1 MLKLFS
7 VFQWLVPTDVGTMFP
22 LDRNQLEIVQEIHMT
37 AGAHDT
43 GEGFGRSAGV
53 NAARGIAVIVG
64 AVLLGVFLMVRG
76 VDDNSVA
83 ADETTSTTA
92 PADGETP
99 AATSAPEDVVTT
111 LPADET
117 QVDDTLGAQ
126 RNPSEVL
133 TLALNGTSP
142 AQPGLAGSTRD
153 RLQAAGYG
161 AAAPKNADTPGPS
174 VILFVEGFESDA
186 RAIAEL
192 FGVDPAAVVK
202 PFDAATSP
210 IADTQSANV
219 IVMAGSDGVITP

>member
-1 MLKLFS
+1 
-7 VFQWLVPTDVGTMFP
+7 
-22 LDRNQLEIVQEIHMT
+22 MT

-83 ADETTSTTA
+83 AEEGVVEETASDA
-92 PADGETP
+92 GAGADDSIV
-99 AATSAPEDVVTT
+99 AAPEDVVTT
-111 LPADET
+111 LPQEEAPA
-117 QVDDTLGAQ
+117 VDTTLGAQ
-126 RNPSEVL
+126 RNPAEVI

-142 AQPGLAGSTRD
+142 LRSGVAGSTRD
-153 RLQAAGYG
+153 RLTTAGYG

>member
-1 MLKLFS
+1 
-7 VFQWLVPTDVGTMFP
+7 
-22 LDRNQLEIVQEIHMT
+22 MT
-37 AGAHDT
+37 AGAHDS

-64 AVLLGVFLMVRG
+64 AVLLGIFLMVRG

-83 ADETTSTTA
+83 ATETTVTTEVEVDADGSTETA
-92 PADGETP
+92 PA
-99 AATSAPEDVVTT
+99 DVVTT
-111 LPADET
+111 LPAEEAAT
-117 QVDDTLGAQ
+117 TDDTLGAQ
-126 RNPSEVL
+126 RNPSDVL

-153 RLQAAGYG
+153 RLQTAGYG
-161 AAAPKNADTPGPS
+161 AAAPKNADTAGPS
-174 VILFVEGFESDA
+174 VILFTDGFESDA
-186 RAIAEL
+186 RAIADL

-219 IVMAGSDGVITP
+219 IVMAGSDGVIAP

>member
-1 MLKLFS
+1 
-7 VFQWLVPTDVGTMFP
+7 
-22 LDRNQLEIVQEIHMT
+22 MT
-37 AGAHDT
+37 AGAHDS

-83 ADETTSTTA
+83 ASETTASTEA
-92 PADGETP
+92 PETTDES
-99 AATSAPEDVVTT
+99 AATDPEDVVTT
-111 LPADET
+111 LPQEEAAT
-117 QVDDTLGAQ
+117 TDDTLGAQ

-133 TLALNGTSP
+133 TLAVNGTSP
-142 AQPGLAGSTRD
+142 AQPGLAGQTRD

-174 VILFVEGFESDA
+174 VILFGVGFESDA

-202 PFDAATSP
+202 PFDVATSP
-210 IADTQSANV
+210 VADTQLANV
-219 IVMAGSDGVITP
+219 IVMAGTDGVITP

>member
-1 MLKLFS
+1 
-7 VFQWLVPTDVGTMFP
+7 
-22 LDRNQLEIVQEIHMT
+22 MT

-53 NAARGIAVIVG
+53 NAARGIAVIIG
-64 AVLLGVFLMVRG
+64 AVLLGIFLMVRG

-83 ADETTSTTA
+83 ADESTPVAESDANT
-92 PADGETP
+92 DDDS
-99 AATSAPEDVVTT
+99 AATSEVTAPEDVVTT
-111 LPADET
+111 APPEDAAAT
-117 QVDDTLGAQ
+117 DDTLGAQ

-133 TLALNGTSP
+133 TLAVNGTSP

-161 AAAPKNADTPGPS
+161 VTAPKNADTPGPS

-192 FGVDPAAVVK
+192 FGLDPDALVK
-202 PFDAATSP
+202 PFDAATTP
-210 IADTQSANV
+210 IADTQGASV
-219 IVMAGSDGVITP
+219 IVMAGSDGVLTP

>member
-1 MLKLFS
+1 
-7 VFQWLVPTDVGTMFP
+7 
-22 LDRNQLEIVQEIHMT
+22 MT
-37 AGAHDT
+37 AGAHDS

-64 AVLLGVFLMVRG
+64 AVLLGIFLMVRG

-83 ADETTSTTA
+83 ATETTVTTEAAEDADGSAETA
-92 PADGETP
+92 PD
-99 AATSAPEDVVTT
+99 DVVTT
-111 LPADET
+111 LPAEDAAIT
-117 QVDDTLGAQ
+117 DDTLGAQ

-153 RLQAAGYG
+153 RLQTAGYG

-174 VILFVEGFESDA
+174 VILFTDGFESDA

-219 IVMAGSDGVITP
+219 IVMAGSDGVIAP

>member
-1 MLKLFS
+1 
-7 VFQWLVPTDVGTMFP
+7 
-22 LDRNQLEIVQEIHMT
+22 MT

-83 ADETTSTTA
+83 ASESPTTTEATDAADSSEGEA
-92 PADGETP
+92 PVD
-99 AATSAPEDVVTT
+99 SVTT
-111 LPADET
+111 LPVEDAT
-117 QVDDTLGAQ
+117 AVTDDTLGAQ
-126 RNPSEVL
+126 RNPAEVL
-133 TLALNGTSP
+133 TLALNGTDPIQS
-142 AQPGLAGSTRD
+142 GVAGSTRD
-153 RLQAAGYG
+153 RLSAAGY
-161 AAAPKNADTPGPS
+161 AVAAPKNADTAGPS

-210 IADTQSANV
+210 ISDTQSANV

>member
-1 MLKLFS
+1 
-7 VFQWLVPTDVGTMFP
+7 
-22 LDRNQLEIVQEIHMT
+22 MT

-53 NAARGIAVIVG
+53 NAARGVAVIVG

-83 ADETTSTTA
+83 ADEAPTTTVSA
-92 PADGETP
+92 EEDAAAD
-99 AATSAPEDVVTT
+99 TSAPEDVVTT
-111 LPADET
+111 LPAEDAPVE
-117 QVDDTLGAQ
+117 DTLGAQ

-142 AQPGLAGSTRD
+142 AQPGLAGATRD

-161 AAAPKNADTPGPS
+161 VADPKNADTPGPS

-186 RAIAEL
+186 RGIAEL
-192 FGVDPAAVVK
+192 LGVDPATVVK

-210 IADTQSANV
+210 IADTQSASV

>member
-1 MLKLFS
+1 
-7 VFQWLVPTDVGTMFP
+7 
-22 LDRNQLEIVQEIHMT
+22 MT

-64 AVLLGVFLMVRG
+64 AVLLGIFLMVRG

-83 ADETTSTTA
+83 ADETTPTTEAADSSDETAST
-92 PADGETP
+92 
-99 AATSAPEDVVTT
+99 APEDVVTT
-111 LPADET
+111 LPAEDAAA
-117 QVDDTLGAQ
+117 VDDTLGAQ

-133 TLALNGTSP
+133 TLALNGTDPIQS
-142 AQPGLAGSTRD
+142 GVAGSTRD
-153 RLQAAGYG
+153 RLQTAGYG
-161 AAAPKNADTPGPS
+161 VAAPKNADTAGPS

-186 RAIAEL
+186 RAIADL
-192 FGVDPAAVVK
+192 FGVDPAAVVR

>member
-1 MLKLFS
+1 
-7 VFQWLVPTDVGTMFP
+7 
-22 LDRNQLEIVQEIHMT
+22 MT
-37 AGAHDT
+37 AGAFDS

-83 ADETTSTTA
+83 ATETTTTTEA
-92 PADGETP
+92 PAGDDAAGGEP
-99 AATSAPEDVVTT
+99 VEDVVTT
-111 LPADET
+111 LPAEDAAT
-117 QVDDTLGAQ
+117 TDDTLGTQ

-133 TLALNGTSP
+133 TLALNGTAP
-142 AQPGLAGSTRD
+142 IEGGVAGRTRD

-174 VILFVEGFESDA
+174 VILFTEGFESDA

>member
-1 MLKLFS
+1 
-7 VFQWLVPTDVGTMFP
+7 
-22 LDRNQLEIVQEIHMT
+22 MT

-53 NAARGIAVIVG
+53 NAARGIAVIIG

-76 VDDNSVA
+76 VDDNNNAVA
-83 ADETTSTTA
+83 AEEASPTST
-92 PADGETP
+92 PAVADD
-99 AATSAPEDVVTT
+99 AAPEPVVTT
-111 LPADET
+111 QPVEEAP
-117 QVDDTLGAQ
+117 VDDSLGAQ

-142 AQPGLAGSTRD
+142 LQSGVAGGTRD

-161 AAAPKNADTPGPS
+161 VAAPKNADTAGPS
-174 VILFVEGFESDA
+174 VILYVDGFESDA
-186 RAIAEL
+186 LAIAEL
-192 FGVDPAAVVK
+192 FGVDAAAVVR

>member
-1 MLKLFS
+1 
-7 VFQWLVPTDVGTMFP
+7 
-22 LDRNQLEIVQEIHMT
+22 MT
-37 AGAHDT
+37 AGAHDS

-64 AVLLGVFLMVRG
+64 AVLLGIFLMVRG

-83 ADETTSTTA
+83 ADE
-92 PADGETP
+92 
-99 AATSAPEDVVTT
+99 VTT
-111 LPADET
+111 TVPDAETDSGDADAGDADAVTTVPVEDEPAT
-117 QVDDTLGAQ
+117 DDTLGAQ
-126 RNPSEVL
+126 RNPAEVL

-142 AQPGLAGSTRD
+142 IQSGVAGKTRD
-153 RLQAAGYG
+153 LLTTAGYS

-174 VILFVEGFESDA
+174 VILFTEGFESDA

-210 IADTQSANV
+210 ISDTQSANV
-219 IVMAGSDGVITP
+219 IVMAGSDGVISP

>member
-1 MLKLFS
+1 
-7 VFQWLVPTDVGTMFP
+7 
-22 LDRNQLEIVQEIHMT
+22 MT
-37 AGAHDT
+37 AGSHDS

-83 ADETTSTTA
+83 AAADAVEAETPDESEDSTT
-92 PADGETP
+92 PAV
-99 AATSAPEDVVTT
+99 ADVVTT
-111 LPADET
+111 LPPEEAEA
-117 QVDDTLGAQ
+117 VDTTLGAQ
-126 RNPSEVL
+126 RNPAEVL
-133 TLALNGTSP
+133 TLALNGTDPIQS
-142 AQPGLAGSTRD
+142 GVAGGTRD
-153 RLQAAGYG
+153 RLVVAGY
-161 AAAPKNADTPGPS
+161 AAANPKNADTPGPS

-186 RAIAEL
+186 RAIADV
-192 FGVDPAAVVK
+192 FGADPALVVK

>member
-1 MLKLFS
+1 
-7 VFQWLVPTDVGTMFP
+7 
-22 LDRNQLEIVQEIHMT
+22 MT

-83 ADETTSTTA
+83 ASETTSTTDLADDAAGSAESEA
-92 PADGETP
+92 PAD
-99 AATSAPEDVVTT
+99 AVTT
-111 LPADET
+111 LPQEEVAAT
-117 QVDDTLGAQ
+117 DDTLGAQ
-126 RNPSEVL
+126 RNPAEVT
-133 TLALNGTSP
+133 TLALNGTEP

-153 RLQAAGYG
+153 RLSAAGYG
-161 AAAPKNADTPGPS
+161 VAAPKNADTPGPS

>member
-1 MLKLFS
+1 
-7 VFQWLVPTDVGTMFP
+7 
-22 LDRNQLEIVQEIHMT
+22 MT

-83 ADETTSTTA
+83 ADETTTTA
-92 PADGETP
+92 EATNEADGTATTLP
-99 AATSAPEDVVTT
+99 AEDVVTT
-111 LPADET
+111 LPAEDAVAAT
-117 QVDDTLGAQ
+117 GDTLGAQ
-126 RNPSEVL
+126 RNPAEVL
-133 TLALNGTSP
+133 TLAVNGTSP

-161 AAAPKNADTPGPS
+161 VAAPKNADTPGPS
-174 VILFVEGFESDA
+174 VILFGVGYESDA
-186 RAIAEL
+186 LAIAEL

-202 PFDAATSP
+202 PFDVATSP
-210 IADTQSANV
+210 IADTQTANV
-219 IVMAGSDGVITP
+219 IVMAGNDGLLTP

>member
-1 MLKLFS
+1 
-7 VFQWLVPTDVGTMFP
+7 
-22 LDRNQLEIVQEIHMT
+22 MT

-53 NAARGIAVIVG
+53 NAARGVAVIVG

-83 ADETTSTTA
+83 ADEASSTTV
-92 PADGETP
+92 
-99 AATSAPEDVVTT
+99 AAEQDAGAVTSAAEDVVTT
-111 LPADET
+111 LPAEEAP
-117 QVDDTLGAQ
+117 VEDTLGAQ

-161 AAAPKNADTPGPS
+161 TADPKNADTPGPS
-174 VILFVEGFESDA
+174 AILFVEGFESEA
-186 RAIAEL
+186 RAVAEL

-210 IADTQSANV
+210 ITDTQSANI

>member
-1 MLKLFS
+1 
-7 VFQWLVPTDVGTMFP
+7 
-22 LDRNQLEIVQEIHMT
+22 MT

-53 NAARGIAVIVG
+53 NAARGVAVIVG
-64 AVLLGVFLMVRG
+64 AVLLGLFLMVRG

-83 ADETTSTTA
+83 ADETSPTTVA
-92 PADGETP
+92 ADD
-99 AATSAPEDVVTT
+99 AVADTSAPEDVVTT
-111 LPADET
+111 LPAEE
-117 QVDDTLGAQ
+117 VPVEDTLGAQ
-126 RNPSEVL
+126 RNPSDVL

-161 AAAPKNADTPGPS
+161 AADPKNADTPGPS
-174 VILFVEGFESDA
+174 AILFVEGFESEA

>member
-1 MLKLFS
+1 
-7 VFQWLVPTDVGTMFP
+7 
-22 LDRNQLEIVQEIHMT
+22 MT

-83 ADETTSTTA
+83 ASETTITTEASSNADSGEGEA
-92 PADGETP
+92 PVA
-99 AATSAPEDVVTT
+99 SVTT
-111 LPADET
+111 LPAEDAAAVT
-117 QVDDTLGAQ
+117 DDTLGAQ
-126 RNPSEVL
+126 RNPAEVL

-142 AQPGLAGSTRD
+142 IQAGVAGSTRD
-153 RLQAAGYG
+153 RLQVAGYG
-161 AAAPKNADTPGPS
+161 TAAPKNADTPGPS

-210 IADTQSANV
+210 ISDTQSANV